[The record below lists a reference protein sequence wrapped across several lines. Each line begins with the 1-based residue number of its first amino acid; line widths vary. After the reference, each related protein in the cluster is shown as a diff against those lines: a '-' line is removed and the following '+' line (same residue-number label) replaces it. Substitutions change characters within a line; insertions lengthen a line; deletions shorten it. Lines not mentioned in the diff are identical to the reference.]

1 MAPAR
6 PRVETGAA
14 PRFRLI
20 GEVKGQGVVDVHL
33 REGSG
38 SGFTVKPKISAGSEA
53 ENVPPDEFPN
63 RDTEAPPGLRTLAL
77 MRPFL
82 DSTAG
87 FVDLGF
93 GALSHEFHPA
103 PTSGYHSEQRPGA

>member
-1 MAPAR
+1 M
-6 PRVETGAA
+6 
-14 PRFRLI
+14 
-20 GEVKGQGVVDVHL
+20 DVNL

-63 RDTEAPPGLRTLAL
+63 RDTEARPGLRTLAL

-82 DSTAG
+82 DSTAA
-87 FVDLGF
+87 FVDRGSSVL
-93 GALSHEFHPA
+93 AHEFHPA